1 MLKNILFRI
10 LFISWLVFVTFS
22 SLFSFSGIDTSSF
35 HIPHLDKIVHF
46 IFYFGMVIF
55 GVVALKEQVG
65 QQFKLSKTLVV
76 VFLFSVCY
84 GIIIE
89 VIQATYTVNRQGDIL
104 DGVANSIG
112 ALSGMLVSKI
122 LFSGKWPLK

>member
-1 MLKNILFRI
+1 ML
-10 LFISWLVFVTFS
+10 VTFS
-22 SLFSFSGIDTSSF
+22 SLFSFSGIDTSSL

-55 GVVALKEQVG
+55 GVIAFKEHLG
-65 QQFKLSKTLVV
+65 QQFKLSKTLIV

-89 VIQATYTVNRQGDIL
+89 VVQYSFTESREGDFLDAIANTV
-104 DGVANSIG
+104 G
-112 ALSGMLVSKI
+112 ALGGMFVSKR
-122 LFSGKWPLK
+122 LNSRVWPLK